1 MEVSIT
7 MTNSETF
14 SLLWFP
20 GVRSAAYSRKGKAR
34 RYKNYN
40 QSCPDLQSV
49 LPEILQTSAEIPDNH
64 IVPGSLFSAGPENLR
79 PALLTLWKRSP
90 DLSRSHRWYLPIFAH
105 QGIGFP
111 VGLLVCPVFMVV
123 HVELFSSCASS
134 FSFRNSSFRIL

>member
-1 MEVSIT
+1 MGSLATAGI
-7 MTNSETF
+7 F

-64 IVPGSLFSAGPENLR
+64 IVPGSLFSADPEGKY
-79 PALLTLWKRSP
+79 T
-90 DLSRSHRWYLPIFAH
+90 HY
-105 QGIGFP
+105 P
-111 VGLLVCPVFMVV
+111 V
-123 HVELFSSCASS
+123 
-134 FSFRNSSFRIL
+134 